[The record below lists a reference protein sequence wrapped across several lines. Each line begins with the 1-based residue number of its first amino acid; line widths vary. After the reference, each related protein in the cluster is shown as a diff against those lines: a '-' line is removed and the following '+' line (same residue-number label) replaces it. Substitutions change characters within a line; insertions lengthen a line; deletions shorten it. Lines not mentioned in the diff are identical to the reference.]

1 MDKLSIED
9 IETKVMVDENYQRLD
24 EAEKEIKKLKALLNQ
39 REEKLI
45 EAGVNLK
52 TLDIGNISD
61 QIYEQVLKKLT
72 NASE

>member
-61 QIYEQVLKKLT
+61 QIYEQV
-72 NASE
+72 